1 MIRLPRRFRYLA
13 GAELWERFALHGVKS
28 LLTLYLVQHVLAQ
41 NSTGVWGLAAFRSWL
56 EAVWGPLSPSAFA
69 SQTYG
74 LYAALTYF
82 VLPFGGAI
90 GDRCQG
96 RRAAVVLGAC
106 LVGIGAACL
115 ASAWLLL
122 PALAILILGTGLL
135 KANLA
140 AQVGELFPVHDKRRS
155 GAFAIYLAFLN
166 LGVMLGPLVCGWL
179 AQSRGWAY
187 AFGAAGLAMML
198 GLMTYLRV
206 PGMARAET
214 RSERPEAA
222 SPAALPGRPSLA
234 IVAAVIAVVVLCFCA
249 YEQVTNLFL
258 IWIAAN
264 VRLDLGGFHI
274 PPAWFA
280 SADGVFTIA
289 MVLATTRLRL
299 FARLRDGDR
308 LALGCLALICG
319 YGGLA
324 AATRLGLTS
333 IAVPLGVLALLDL
346 GIALVWPAGLA
357 IVTAAA
363 PKGLAGV
370 MAGLFYLHGFF
381 ANLVVG
387 TVGVFYDRMAVPA
400 FWGLHAAIAGLG
412 LALALL
418 VRAPVNRTGQAG

>member
-1 MIRLPRRFRYLA
+1 MPDRFVSLA
-13 GAELWERFALHGVKS
+13 GTELWERFALHGVKS
-28 LLTLYLVQHVLAQ
+28 LLTLYLVQHVLIERAPA
-41 NSTGVWGLAAFRSWL
+41 VWGLSLFRSWL
-56 EAVWGPLSPSAFA
+56 ESIWGPLSPSAFA

-82 VLPFGGAI
+82 VLPFGGAA
-90 GDRCQG
+90 GDSRLG
-96 RRAAVVLGAC
+96 RSRAVILGAF
-106 LVGIGAACL
+106 LIAAGGFCL
-115 ASAWLLL
+115 AWEWLLL

-140 AQVGELFPVHDKRRS
+140 AQVGELFPAHDTRRS
-155 GAFAIYLAFLN
+155 EAFAVYLAFLN
-166 LGVMLGPLVCGWL
+166 IGVMLGPLVCGWL

-198 GLMTYLRV
+198 GLVTYLRV
-206 PGMARAET
+206 PGVTGMET
-214 RSERPEAA
+214 GSARPEAA

-234 IVAAVIAVVVLCFCA
+234 ID
-249 YEQVTNLFL
+249 LFL
-258 IWIAAN
+258 VWIAGN
-264 VRLDLGGFHI
+264 VQLDIGGFHI

-324 AATRLGLTS
+324 AATRLGLS
-333 IAVPLGVLALLDL
+333 SLMVPLAVLAMLDL
-346 GIALVWPAGLA
+346 GIALVWPAGIA
-357 IVTAAA
+357 IVTATA
-363 PKGLAGV
+363 PKGVAGV
-370 MAGLFYLHGFF
+370 MVGLFYLHGFF

-387 TVGVFYDRMAVPA
+387 TVGVFYDRMAIPA